1 MVNVSFLKVLMI
13 TACIFPFVSRS
24 ETLEKGI
31 DVLNQGQFKK
41 AREIFKPLA
50 EHGDANAAYWL
61 AYTQFKTSSTLEAG
75 SSLLKSA
82 EGGNP
87 WAMATLAGI
96 HMPKVD
102 RSFCG
107 YLGWPCDE
115 QWVDKAIEGWKKL
128 AEEGD
133 GKAMYA
139 LLYHDPSWW
148 QYIPIYREYRYGE
161 LAEKLYKNK
170 GFTFF
175 YDNSFWSF
183 LNEDKRIEYLEKMA
197 LHGDGIA
204 SYKLFYIFDDN
215 KEPQEAISYIENGV
229 EEKNY
234 YSLYRASTGLMRLKR
249 KYDIGSEDER
259 TSKRAYFYC
268 YAAHSL
274 FEKGYDCSVSGFFD
288 FEYDRDIEM
297 HRYYD
302 KITGERVTEEQL
314 ENIRDKA
321 REYVSGYYA
330 DLQLDETTVEF
341 FRGFY
346 KNF

>member
-1 MVNVSFLKVLMI
+1 MKLLKILI
-13 TACIFPFVSRS
+13 TIYCVFPFTSRA
-24 ETLEKGI
+24 ETLAKGI
-31 DVLNQGQFKK
+31 EILNQGQFKK
-41 AREIFKPLA
+41 AREVLKPLA

-61 AYTQFKTSSTLEAG
+61 AYTQFKTAETLYVG
-75 SSLLKSA
+75 SNLLQAA

-87 WAMATLAGI
+87 WAMATLAGTY
-96 HMPKVD
+96 MPEVD

-115 QWVDKAIEGWKKL
+115 QWVDKAIEGWEKL
-128 AEEGD
+128 AEEGN

-197 LHGDGIA
+197 LNGDGIA
-204 SYKLFYIFDDN
+204 AYKLFYIFEEN
-215 KEPQEAISYIENGV
+215 KEPRRAISAIETGI
-229 EEKNY
+229 KGRKSQ
-234 YSLYRASTGLMRLKR
+234 SLYSASTGLIRLKR
-249 KYDIGSEDER
+249 EYDIGSEDER

-268 YAAHSL
+268 SAADSL
-274 FEKGYDCSVSGFFD
+274 LGKEGDCSASGFFD
-288 FEYDRDIEM
+288 FEYDRDIGR
-297 HRYYD
+297 HKYYD
-302 KITGERVTEEQL
+302 KVTGERVTEEQL
-314 ENIRDKA
+314 EKIREKA

-330 DLQLDETTVEF
+330 DLKLDETTVEF
-341 FRGFY
+341 FGGFH
-346 KNF
+346 KNFW